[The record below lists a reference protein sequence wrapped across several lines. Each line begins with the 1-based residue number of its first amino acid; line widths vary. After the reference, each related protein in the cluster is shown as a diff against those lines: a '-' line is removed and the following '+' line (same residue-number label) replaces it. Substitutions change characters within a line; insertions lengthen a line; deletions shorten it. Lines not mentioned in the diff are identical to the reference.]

1 MPRYDY
7 RCPECGV
14 IVEIIMK
21 ISEIKYRKVI
31 CRECTEKYSLSER
44 DKVGMERIISKSCAI
59 HGDSAP
65 WIPSVNGI
73 LTGKNDPPITNRTE
87 YKRFLKE
94 KQITPTG

>member
-7 RCPECGV
+7 RCSKCGV

-21 ISEIKYRKVI
+21 ISEIEYRKVI
-31 CRECTEKYSLSER
+31 CLECTEKYSLSER
-44 DKVGMERIISKSCAI
+44 DNVGMERIISKSGAV
-59 HGDSAP
+59 HGDNVA

-73 LTGKNDPPITNRTE
+73 LTGENDPPITNRTE

-94 KQITPTG
+94 KEITPTG